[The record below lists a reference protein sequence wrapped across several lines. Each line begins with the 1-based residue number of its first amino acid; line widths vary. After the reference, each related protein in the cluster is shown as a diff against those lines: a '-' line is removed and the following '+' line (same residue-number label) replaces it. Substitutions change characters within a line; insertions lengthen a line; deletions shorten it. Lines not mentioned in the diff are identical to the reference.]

1 MGYANP
7 GFSMPFTGGCGGPPD
22 VFDPFPGDFM
32 PGMGGSNAPD
42 YGMGD
47 FPWFGGSMGFADPID
62 SLMDPIWMDECVVT
76 RPDVCCGKDA
86 NTCGTAF
93 GCAWGKPREHAGR
106 RRSLQQYF
114 TPKPQP
120 DGVVGV
126 YNDGALKDQDPFG
139 NEMPGSNMHAEDGC
153 WPEPEVHPL
162 CTFNATAARTALG
175 LIRGTTSARRLQQF
189 DFPMPGDF
197 GDGQG
202 MPGLG
207 DIPSTGGSMPPN
219 PMFDFF
225 MGPPMPA
232 PQGEDMDFH
241 QAHQEREAQ
250 ELDRLLD
257 LAARFPMQCCTKDAA
272 ACNQASTCTYEGG
285 ACRPTDPQFND
296 EPGEGGASPPW
307 GATGMPGD
315 GSSPPWDG
323 LYPEPPNATVAF
335 AFSFSSAA
343 DSDLSA
349 LGDKFASIFSKAS
362 KIPMDRI
369 EVEVK
374 PQLPTPMRKLSQSG
388 GAPGQTFI
396 VEVYILAESVSE
408 GRMVVKA
415 LTEGILQG
423 AGTAGFPK
431 LEEALKDEGV
441 TLSSIDLV
449 MKPEMKPWEGTDD
462 QWEDGAS
469 PPWDDTGMPGSG
481 SSPPYDDTGM
491 PTKPD
496 GPECAERMVRAPS
509 PPTLLGPHPPGA
521 RRRRGKVVWGVL
533 TWATRRRPPS
543 SRWW

>member
-22 VFDPFPGDFM
+22 VFDPFM
-32 PGMGGSNAPD
+32 PGTGGSNAPD

-93 GCAWGKPREHAGR
+93 GCAWGKPREHEGR

-189 DFPMPGDF
+189 DFPMPGGIGDF
-197 GDGQG
+197 EDGS

-207 DIPSTGGSMPPN
+207 DIPSTGDSMPSN

-241 QAHQEREAQ
+241 QAHQEKEAQ

-323 LYPEPPNATVAF
+323 LYPPDMEEPPNATVAF

-343 DSDLSA
+343 DTDVSA
-349 LGDKFASIFSKAS
+349 LEDKFASIFSKAS

-396 VEVYILAESVSE
+396 VDVYIAAESVSE

-431 LEEALKDEGV
+431 LEEALKEEGV
-441 TLSSIDLV
+441 TFSSIDLV
-449 MKPEMKPWEGTDD
+449 MKPEMKPWEG
-462 QWEDGAS
+462 GA
-469 PPWDDTGMPGSG
+469 
-481 SSPPYDDTGM
+481 SPPYDDTGM

-496 GPECAERMVRAPS
+496 GPECAERMVRAPAGPS
-509 PPTLLGPHPPGA
+509 PTSLSGPTWCPP
-521 RRRRGKVVWGVL
+521 
-533 TWATRRRPPS
+533 ATGRSDHWPRSVRFTELQ
-543 SRWW
+543 